1 MRKKVPA
8 FLIFVICGAMA
19 LPCRAQSPGIDKLL
33 KTLETTPS
41 DTLRINLL
49 TDLVGLLIKTDN
61 YDQALP
67 YSKEALDLSIKIKF
81 PIGYGRSLNQL
92 GNIYQEQGNLTEAL
106 KYYQLFL
113 KAMQALGD
121 PDAISAAYNNISLV
135 LKAQGDYV
143 QALDYLGRSLKLD
156 EISGNQLGAAQTMIN
171 IASIYNAQGDYA
183 KAIEYHTKSLDIFEK
198 TGSQKGVSSALN
210 NIGNFY
216 NNQHQTAKAIEYHT
230 RSLEIRRAIGDKK
243 GIGSSLHNLGNAYE
257 SQKDYAKAI
266 EYLKQSLSIREA
278 IGDKQGIASTLS
290 VLGSVYKSIGDYPR
304 AFYYAS
310 NSLKIRETIGDKKGL
325 ASSLSALSGIY
336 QAQNNPA
343 EAITYANRSMKIAQE
358 LGNVK
363 LIKTAAELQ
372 HECYK
377 VLNRPDSALI
387 SYELFIKMQDSLDSE
402 ENQRA
407 ILQQEFKYEYA
418 KKELAIQKELELA
431 ALRFEFEKKQD
442 AARTE
447 KEKQAL
453 RFEEQLKRTQLEADY
468 KERQLTLEA
477 EQSRKSESAKLEQ
490 DKKDAVAQAEIRRKE
505 FQRNAFIGGF
515 ALMLL
520 LASTFFTQRNRIN
533 KERKRSDE
541 LLLNI
546 LPLEVANQLK
556 SNGKADATL
565 IDQVTVM
572 FTDFQ
577 GFTQLSE
584 AMSPNEL
591 VQDLNECFS
600 AFDHICEKYGI
611 EKIKTIGDAYM
622 AAGGLPIPNQTHPG
636 DVVQAALEIRD
647 FMLQMHL
654 RKMKQG
660 LPYFEIRIGIHTG
673 PVVAGI
679 VGVKKFQYDI
689 WGDTVNSAN
698 RLESAC
704 AIGKVNISQT
714 TYERVKEQFDCVPR
728 GKVAVKG
735 KGELDMFF
743 VEKRASSL

>member
-1 MRKKVPA
+1 MGKKVPA
-8 FLIFVICGAMA
+8 FLIFVLCGAMP
-19 LPCRAQSPGIDKLL
+19 LLCRAQSPGIEKLL

-41 DTLRINLL
+41 DTLRINKL
-49 TDLVGLLIKTDN
+49 TDLVGELIKTDN
-61 YDQALP
+61 YDLALP
-67 YSKEALDLSIKIKF
+67 YSKEALDLSIKLKF

-92 GNIYQEQGNLTEAL
+92 GNIYQEQGNYTQAL
-106 KYYQLFL
+106 NYYQLFL
-113 KAMQALGD
+113 KAMQASGD
-121 PDAISAAYNNISLV
+121 QGGISAAYNNISLV
-135 LKAQGDYV
+135 MKAQGNYV

-156 EISGNQLGAAQTMIN
+156 EKSGNQLGAAQTMIN

-183 KAIEYHTKSLDIFEK
+183 KAIEYHTKSLAIFEK
-198 TGSQKGVSSALN
+198 SGSQKGVSSALN

-216 NNQHQTAKAIEYHT
+216 HNQHQTIKAIEFHT

-257 SQKDYAKAI
+257 SQKEYPKAI
-266 EYLKQSLSIREA
+266 EYLTQSLNIRES

-290 VLGSVYKSIGDYPR
+290 VLGSVYKAIGAYPK
-304 AFYYAS
+304 AFEYAS
-310 NSLKIRETIGDKKGL
+310 KSLKIRETIGDKRGL
-325 ASSLSALSGIY
+325 ASSLSAISAIY

-343 EAITYANRSMKIAQE
+343 EAISYAKRSMKIAQE

-387 SYELFIKMQDSLDSE
+387 SYELFIKMRDSLDSE

-418 KKELAIQKELELA
+418 KKELAIQKELDLA
-431 ALRFEFEKKQD
+431 ALRFEFEKKQ
-442 AARTE
+442 AAVRTE

-453 RFEEQLKRTQLEADY
+453 RFEEQLKRAQLEADY

-477 EQSRKSESAKLEQ
+477 EQSKKTELAKVEQ

-505 FQRNAFIGGF
+505 LQRNAFIGGF

-520 LASTFFTQRNRIN
+520 LAIAFFTQRNRIN
-533 KERKRSDE
+533 KEQKRSEE

-546 LPLEVANQLK
+546 LPQEVANQLK

-565 IDQVTVM
+565 IEMVTVM

-600 AFDHICEKYGI
+600 AFDHICEQYGI

-622 AAGGLPIPNQTHPG
+622 AAGGLPTPNQTHSI
-636 DVVQAALEIRD
+636 DVVRAALQIRD
-647 FMLQMHL
+647 FMQNMKD
-654 RKMKQG
+654 RKIKEG
-660 LPYFEIRIGIHTG
+660 LPFFEIRIGIHTG

-714 TYERVKEQFDCVPR
+714 TFERVKDQFECTPR
-728 GKVAVKG
+728 GKVEVKG
-735 KGELDMFF
+735 KGALEMYF
-743 VEKRASSL
+743 VENRVI